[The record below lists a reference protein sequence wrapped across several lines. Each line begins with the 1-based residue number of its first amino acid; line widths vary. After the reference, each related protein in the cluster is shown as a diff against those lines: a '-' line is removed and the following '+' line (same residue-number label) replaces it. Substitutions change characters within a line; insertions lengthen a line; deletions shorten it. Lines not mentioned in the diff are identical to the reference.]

1 MVQTQNKTPRHELV
15 VLTIGTRGR
24 CGKKI
29 DMGDG
34 ELRADMSKRI
44 PWTLNRMYRTGK
56 VSKHGNG
63 ALATRTLAQLFC

>member
-1 MVQTQNKTPRHELV
+1 
-15 VLTIGTRGR
+15 
-24 CGKKI
+24 
-29 DMGDG
+29 MGDG

-63 ALATRTLAQLFC
+63 ALATRTSAQLFC